1 MPKILAFYL
10 DKQKCFIKNLKCK
23 CTMDSFLFSQ
33 QMPYC
38 LATLFVYMALV
49 KRGGN
54 NGKEQKQELS
64 EWS

>member
-1 MPKILAFYL
+1 MLKISAFYL
-10 DKQKCFIKNLKCK
+10 NKQKSFIPKRNMHPIDC
-23 CTMDSFLFSQ
+23 SFFSQ

-49 KRGGN
+49 KRGGT